1 MQRLATLTS
10 LLAAMGQGLVQADD
24 LPQPPWPV
32 KVQIVPGHPWRP
44 PFGLERVGRPPDVLA
59 TYLGEG
65 QPQGKFLLVT
75 YRRGNE
81 VNRQGV
87 TWVNQPSAPIMARLA
102 LEDEASEI
110 ALLHSPTGGE
120 YVEWSRQAV
129 TFTPPPLEAEAVA
142 WPDKLVHPVDLGV
155 IFPPANWL
163 LLAGGQQ
170 ANVEVLALLR
180 GLDSPTARVTT
191 WYESAP
197 EEKATV
203 AMPLIA
209 GRKTRATLN
218 AGPGARGQTQDVL
231 HVELADAAGRA
242 LWQKAIRVMRVPE
255 APRFPRFGAVATKL
269 RYDPPIPTSYQPGRI
284 NYDEGWDPKLDDV
297 VVFFPNGARFVFWR
311 GASYCPFWASRSNT
325 GLSYEWA
332 EVLSG
337 HGIAG
342 ANDCVEP
349 LQDKELRYGR
359 VEIVES
365 TPARVHLRWRYQ
377 SCDLDYKVGGSFAVE
392 DYYFYPDGFGTRVL
406 TLTADPRSSV
416 ETTEFIIFTPQSAYP
431 FEFLSEKL
439 LDVIWPDGKA
449 EFRFPCLRDGQQEQW
464 AKLQTAREP
473 LMHRI
478 RFGKQDALAA
488 ICYSPWGSG
497 QDLPGFPPFTDGGAI
512 VTPMYWGSHWPL
524 SRGYPTRYAI
534 SDRIHA
540 SPGHNSMFHAGTP
553 QPLRT
558 RTAEMPDA
566 QGELKT
572 LKQETWVWLV
582 GMTDANDETLRRWI
596 KSFALQPPT
605 LDLAGARPSAE
616 PYSPERRALRLIV
629 EKPVVTFALKPA
641 GHCVNPVF
649 ELSGA
654 PQTLT
659 RVSLDGRPLVSARHA
674 WDGQTLWLEMT
685 LSQAA
690 RLKLEFAEADR

>member
-1 MQRLATLTS
+1 
-10 LLAAMGQGLVQADD
+10 
-24 LPQPPWPV
+24 
-32 KVQIVPGHPWRP
+32 
-44 PFGLERVGRPPDVLA
+44 
-59 TYLGEG
+59 
-65 QPQGKFLLVT
+65 
-75 YRRGNE
+75 
-81 VNRQGV
+81 
-87 TWVNQPSAPIMARLA
+87 
-102 LEDEASEI
+102 
-110 ALLHSPTGGE
+110 
-120 YVEWSRQAV
+120 V

-359 VEIVES
+359 SRSSSPPPLGSISAGVSIV
-365 TPARVHLRWRYQ
+365 RFGLQGGRQLRRRGLLLLPGWIRH
-377 SCDLDYKVGGSFAVE
+377 A
-392 DYYFYPDGFGTRVL
+392 VL

-416 ETTEFIIFTPQSAYP
+416 ETTEFIIFTPQSA
-431 FEFLSEKL
+431 
-439 LDVIWPDGKA
+439 
-449 EFRFPCLRDGQQEQW
+449 
-464 AKLQTAREP
+464 
-473 LMHRI
+473 I
-478 RFGKQDALAA
+478 RSSS
-488 ICYSPWGSG
+488 C
-497 QDLPGFPPFTDGGAI
+497 
-512 VTPMYWGSHWPL
+512 
-524 SRGYPTRYAI
+524 
-534 SDRIHA
+534 
-540 SPGHNSMFHAGTP
+540 
-553 QPLRT
+553 
-558 RTAEMPDA
+558 
-566 QGELKT
+566 
-572 LKQETWVWLV
+572 
-582 GMTDANDETLRRWI
+582 RRNCW
-596 KSFALQPPT
+596 T
-605 LDLAGARPSAE
+605 
-616 PYSPERRALRLIV
+616 
-629 EKPVVTFALKPA
+629 
-641 GHCVNPVF
+641 
-649 ELSGA
+649 
-654 PQTLT
+654 
-659 RVSLDGRPLVSARHA
+659 
-674 WDGQTLWLEMT
+674 
-685 LSQAA
+685 
-690 RLKLEFAEADR
+690 